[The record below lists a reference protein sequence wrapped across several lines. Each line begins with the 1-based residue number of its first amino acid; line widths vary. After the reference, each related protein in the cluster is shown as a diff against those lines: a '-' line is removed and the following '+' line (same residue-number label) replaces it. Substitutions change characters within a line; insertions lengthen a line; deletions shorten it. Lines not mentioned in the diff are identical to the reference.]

1 MKKII
6 LHGLLK
12 KYFCSSFNLKVNKFK
27 DIFFALCS
35 NYSNYNFKMKSLY
48 KKFGGFVVI
57 LDGKIFHKDY
67 EDLDFLINDVET
79 IEIIPCLVFGFF
91 GTLVAVLIAVGL
103 SKFLAY
109 VVAFIITIAISIGI
123 SYLISLLLRPGD
135 PKQLKTSS
143 YIISTKDNIAARNT
157 PIALNYGRLKTGSS
171 VINACLYNFDSSY
184 ASTTS
189 VVLESSLGSI
199 SVKI

>member
-48 KKFGGFVVI
+48 KKIGGFVVI
-57 LDGKIFHKDY
+57 LDGKIFHKDC
-67 EDLDFLINDVET
+67 EDLDFLITDVET
-79 IEIIPCLVFGFF
+79 IEIIPCLIFGFF

-157 PIALNYGRLKTGSS
+157 PIALNYGRLKVGSS

-189 VVLESSLGSI
+189 IVLESSSGSI

>member
-57 LDGKIFHKDY
+57 LDGKIFYKDS
-67 EDLDFLINDVET
+67 EDLDFLIADIEV
-79 IEIIPCLVFGFF
+79 IEIIPCLTFGIF
-91 GTLVAVLIAVGL
+91 GSLVAVLIAVGL

>member
-12 KYFCSSFNLKVNKFK
+12 KYFCSSFDLKVNKFK

-48 KKFGGFVVI
+48 KKFGGFIVI
-57 LDGKIFHKDY
+57 LDGKIFHKDS
-67 EDLDFLINDVET
+67 EDLDFLINDVKVV
-79 IEIIPCLVFGFF
+79 EIIPCLIFGI
-91 GTLVAVLIAVGL
+91 TSALIAALVAIGL

-109 VVAFIITIAISIGI
+109 IVAFLIVIAISIGI
-123 SYLISLLLRPGD
+123 SYLISQLLKPGD
-135 PKQLKTSS
+135 PKQIKTSS
-143 YIISTKDNIAARNT
+143 YIVSSKDNVAARNT
-157 PIALNYGRLKTGSS
+157 PIALNYGRLKVGSS
-171 VINACLYNFDSSY
+171 VINACLFNFDNSY
-184 ASTTS
+184 VATAAVIS
-189 VVLESSLGSI
+189 ESSLGSI

>member
-12 KYFCSSFNLKVNKFK
+12 KYFCSSFDLKVNKFK

-35 NYSNYNFKMKSLY
+35 NYANYNFKMKSLY
-48 KKFGGFVVI
+48 KKFGGFVIV
-57 LDGKIFHKDY
+57 LDGKIFHKDID
-67 EDLDFLINDVET
+67 ELDFLLTDVDT
-79 IEIIPCLVFGFF
+79 IEIIPCLVFGFSA
-91 GTLVAVLIAVGL
+91 LVVALIAIGL

-109 VVAFIITIAISIGI
+109 VVSFIILIAISIGI
-123 SYLISLLLRPGD
+123 SYLISLLLKPGD

-143 YIISTKDNIAARNT
+143 YIVSSKDNVAARNT

-171 VINACLYNFDSSY
+171 VINACLYNFDSSN
-184 ASTTS
+184 ASITS
-189 VVLESSLGSI
+189 VVLASSLGSI